1 MNALMPILRRT
12 GLVRRP
18 TWDIFD
24 RFFEDFEIPAG
35 FREET
40 EFAPAF
46 DVSET
51 ENELIVKAEVPGMD
65 KKDINVN
72 LSDGLLTITGE
83 KHHEKKEESE
93 KYHCFER
100 RYGKFSRTM
109 RLPSEVET
117 EKVDA
122 MYKDGVL
129 TITLPKSETVKPK
142 QIEIKS

>member
-18 TWDIFD
+18 TRDIFD

-35 FREET
+35 LREET